1 MMFSGNE
8 RYLSIL
14 VSAPMLLG
22 CVAMILSTIALLKKS
37 KRYGKLARWLM
48 IALLIIS
55 SGIAIYLV
63 YLAFAFGN
71 PHPPILPLSL
81 R

>member
-1 MMFSGNE
+1 MFSGNE

-37 KRYGKLARWLM
+37 KRYGKFARRLM
-48 IALLIIS
+48 IALLIVAF
-55 SGIAIYLV
+55 GINVYLV
-63 YLAFAFGN
+63 YLAFEYGN
-71 PHPPILPLSL
+71 SHTSATPLPLQ
-81 R
+81 